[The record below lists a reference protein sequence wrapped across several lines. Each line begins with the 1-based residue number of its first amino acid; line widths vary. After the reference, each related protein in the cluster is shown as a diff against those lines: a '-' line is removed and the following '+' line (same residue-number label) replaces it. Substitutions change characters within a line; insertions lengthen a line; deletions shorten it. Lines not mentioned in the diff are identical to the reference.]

1 MHQEPQAKKIT
12 FLKLGHRKFYTFEHE
27 NDMEADNI

>member
-1 MHQEPQAKKIT
+1 MHHEPQGEKIS
-12 FLKLGHRKFYTFEHE
+12 FLKLGHKKCYTFEHE